1 MTSIEILEA
10 PPAATLQD
18 AGRPGLLSRSIPPSG
33 PLDPETH
40 AAANRA
46 VGNDEDAAAIEIPLG
61 RLRIRALAEVLVSLD
76 GRAPVLLG
84 EGEEFVV
91 EPGASAVRYLAL
103 AGGIDVPLVLGSR
116 STLLTARLG
125 GLEGRPLRRGDRL
138 SLLPRHEPHPLP
150 AAVELP
156 QASPDPA
163 PLAVLPGP
171 HLSRLAP
178 AAVELLLAT
187 EWQVGRIGD
196 RVGVRLDGPKVP
208 RDSLDLAG
216 PIPMVRGAVQLTT
229 DGTPIVLGP
238 DHPATGGYP
247 VVLVLPRSAQ
257 ARLARL
263 RPGKA
268 LRFVLQDAR

>member
-1 MTSIEILEA
+1 MSSIEILEA

-18 AGRPGLLSRSIPPSG
+18 AGRFGLLSRSIPPSG

-46 VGNDEDAAAIEIPLG
+46 VGNEEGATAIEIPLG
-61 RLRIRALAEVLVSLD
+61 RLRIRALAEVVVSLD
-76 GRAPVLLG
+76 GRAPERLG
-84 EGEEFVV
+84 LEEELVV
-91 EPGASAVRYLAL
+91 EPGPSAVRYLAL

-125 GLEGRPLRRGDRL
+125 GLQGRPLRRGDRL
-138 SLLPRHEPHPLP
+138 SLLPRTEPRPLP
-150 AAVELP
+150 GSVELP
-156 QASPDPA
+156 PPLPDPA
-163 PLAVLPGP
+163 PLSVLPGP
-171 HLSRLAP
+171 HLPRLARP
-178 AAVELLLAT
+178 ALELLLAA

-196 RVGVRLDGPKVP
+196 RVGLRLDGPKVP

-216 PIPMVRGAVQLTT
+216 PVPMVRGAVQLTT

-247 VVLVLPRSAQ
+247 VVLVLARSAQ

-263 RPGKA
+263 RPGRA
-268 LRFVLQDAR
+268 LRFVLEDAR